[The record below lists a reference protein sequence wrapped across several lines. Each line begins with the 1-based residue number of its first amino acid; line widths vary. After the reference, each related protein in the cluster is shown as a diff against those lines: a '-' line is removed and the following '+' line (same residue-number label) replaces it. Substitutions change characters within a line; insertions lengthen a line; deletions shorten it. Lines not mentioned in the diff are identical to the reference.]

1 VKTQREGTCMKLY
14 TASADLCTPEE
25 VTLDRVRVYLRA
37 YRSQTSTRWGG
48 EMIPEENREP
58 VSWPE
63 GEVILRLPSGGV
75 HRATSSVVSAGTPV
89 ARVPSGRRRPARVRF
104 HQMARLEGIGPP
116 PPECL

>member
-1 VKTQREGTCMKLY
+1 MKLY

-25 VTLDRVRVYLRA
+25 VALDRVQVYLRA
-37 YRSQTSTRWGG
+37 YRSGTGTRWGG
-48 EMIPEENREP
+48 EMIPEEDHEP

-63 GEVILRLPSGGV
+63 GEVVLRLPSGRV
-75 HRATSSVVSAGTPV
+75 VRATSSVVSAGTLP
-89 ARVPSGRRRPARVRF
+89 ASAPAGRRPARVGF

>member
-1 VKTQREGTCMKLY
+1 MTLY

-25 VTLDRVRVYLRA
+25 VALDRVQVYLRA

-63 GEVILRLPSGGV
+63 GEVILRLPSGRV
-75 HRATSSVVSAGTPV
+75 LRVTSSVVSAGTPV
-89 ARVPSGRRRPARVRF
+89 ARVPSGRRPARVRF

>member
-1 VKTQREGTCMKLY
+1 MKLY
-14 TASADLCTPEE
+14 TAAADLCTPEE
-25 VTLDRVRVYLRA
+25 VVLDRVQVYLRA

-63 GEVILRLPSGGV
+63 GEVILRLPSGRV
-75 HRATSSVVSAGTPV
+75 LRATSSVVSAGTPV
-89 ARVPSGRRRPARVRF
+89 ARVPSGRCPARVRF

>member
-1 VKTQREGTCMKLY
+1 MKLY

-25 VTLDRVRVYLRA
+25 VALDRVQVYLRA

-63 GEVILRLPSGGV
+63 GEVILRLPSG
-75 HRATSSVVSAGTPV
+75 RALRVTSSVVSAATLA
-89 ARVPSGRRRPARVRF
+89 ARVPSGRCPARVRF

>member
-1 VKTQREGTCMKLY
+1 MTLY

-25 VTLDRVRVYLRA
+25 VALDRVQVYLRA
-37 YRSQTSTRWGG
+37 YRSQTGMRWGG
-48 EMIPEENREP
+48 EMIPEEDHES

-63 GEVILRLPSGGV
+63 GEVILRLPSGRV
-75 HRATSSVVSAGTPV
+75 LRATSSVVSAGTLA
-89 ARVPSGRRRPARVRF
+89 ARMPSGRRPARVRF